1 MDEPS
6 KESIS
11 PRFSAVRRTDKWN
24 VLQPQLYA
32 LLPRAEEHL
41 CNHMEHITRHFE
53 LCGEWAPLRNF
64 FFERLCAAEFHWFF
78 IQGIDAIMNGLYIP
92 GVSSIL
98 NGIEASL
105 RMTLAQVTAGEKPVI
120 ELSPYRVLSN
130 NLIFNARDM
139 GMPIAVLAFP
149 NEADF
154 DRKLE
159 SQKPNR
165 VDVEIVRYRNNICHG
180 NILEFVNRDLGKEN
194 SFFTPISLR
203 SLAFILIDIS
213 GAWAE
218 QLGQFRRS
226 HNLLDY
232 DH

>member
-1 MDEPS
+1 
-6 KESIS
+6 
-11 PRFSAVRRTDKWN
+11 
-24 VLQPQLYA
+24 
-32 LLPRAEEHL
+32 
-41 CNHMEHITRHFE
+41 
-53 LCGEWAPLRNF
+53 
-64 FFERLCAAEFHWFF
+64 
-78 IQGIDAIMNGLYIP
+78 
-92 GVSSIL
+92 
-98 NGIEASL
+98 
-105 RMTLAQVTAGEKPVI
+105 MTLAQVTAGEKPVM
-120 ELSPYRVLSN
+120 ETSPYRVLSN

-194 SFFTPISLR
+194 SFFTPISIR